1 MRILWIVNIVMP
13 ELAEHLGIPVA
24 ASGSW
29 LIDIA
34 DGLAKTDNKIA
45 IACVYGDTFK
55 KIELN
60 NKVYYLLPGSGK
72 NLLFY
77 TKKYEEIWKSIV
89 KDCTP
94 DVIHIHGT
102 EYSHGLACMRAV
114 ENVPYIISIQGML
127 NRIKDV
133 DFGEIP
139 IHYFLVGRSLRQWL
153 HFNGE
158 LEMHILN
165 KKNAK
170 LEKEMFERAY
180 AINGVSTW
188 DTSIACS
195 FNPNL
200 KVYKLDY
207 NLRESY
213 YHSRKWSISESQNYT
228 IFTNPGNMPLK
239 GLHML
244 IKAAALLIDKFPQ
257 LEIRVPGM
265 AGEKGNVKVTGAY
278 SKYLHK
284 LITDLKMEKHIVFLG
299 KQTEQ
304 QMVENTLSAR
314 VTVIPS
320 AIEGASLILHE
331 AMFLG
336 APCIATFRGG
346 MADFVTDKVDGFLY
360 DYPEYTYLAERIEQ
374 VFLNDDLCGYLSE
387 NAIKKASSA
396 HERKRNVDSYVD
408 MYKEIIEG

>member
-13 ELAEHLGIPVA
+13 ELAEQLGIPIA

-34 DGLAKTDNKIA
+34 DGISTGDNQIA
-45 IACVYGDTFK
+45 IACVYGNKYEK
-55 KIELN
+55 KEHN
-60 NKVYYLLPGSGK
+60 NKTYYLLPGNGK

-77 TKKYEEIWKSIV
+77 TKKYEKIWKKIV
-89 KDCTP
+89 EDFRP

-102 EYSHGLACMRAV
+102 EYSQGLACMRAV
-114 ENVPYIISIQGML
+114 NNVPYIISIQGML

-133 DFGEIP
+133 DLGEIP
-139 IHYFLVGRSLRQWL
+139 LHHFIFGRSISQWMHL
-153 HFNGE
+153 NGE
-158 LEMHILN
+158 IEMHLLN

-170 LEKEMFERAY
+170 YEKEMFERAS

-188 DTSIACS
+188 DTSIARS
-195 FNPNL
+195 FNQSL

-207 NLRESY
+207 NLRDSY
-213 YHSRKWSISESQNYT
+213 YHSRKWSIEGAKNYS
-228 IFTNPGNMPLK
+228 IFTNPGSMPLK
-239 GLHML
+239 GLHIL
-244 IKAAALLIDKFPQ
+244 IKAAALLVEKYPQ

-265 AGEKGNVKVTGAY
+265 AGENGNVKVTGAY
-278 SKYLHK
+278 SNYLHK
-284 LITDLKMEKHIVFLG
+284 LIKELNMENHIVFLG
-299 KQTEQ
+299 KQSEQ
-304 QMVENTLSAR
+304 QMVENTLAAR

-346 MADFVTDKVDGFLY
+346 MADFVSDKVDGFLY
-360 DYPEYTYLAERIEQ
+360 DFSEFTYLSERLEQ
-374 VFLNDDLCGYLSE
+374 VFLGDDLCEFLSK
-387 NAIKKASSA
+387 NAIKKASIA
-396 HERKRNVDSYVD
+396 HERKRNVDSYID
-408 MYKEIIEG
+408 MYKEIIG